1 MAEPLQSYDVTIDAG
16 IDACVEVLLDFPR
29 YPEWSSPIL
38 EAEVLTTD
46 DAGRGHHVAFSLD
59 MRIRTIRYTL
69 AYEYELP
76 TCVRWHLVEGDV
88 TNIVGS
94 YSLEESGDGVRAT
107 CQQEIDI
114 GFWVPGP
121 IRRIAERQALRDSVI
136 EFKAEVERR
145 SASA

>member
-1 MAEPLQSYDVTIDAG
+1 MAEALQSYEVTIDAG
-16 IDACVEVLLDFPR
+16 IDLCLEVLLDFAR

-46 DAGRGHHVAFSLD
+46 EAGRGHHVAFSLD

-76 TCVRWHLVEGDV
+76 TRVRWQLVDGDV
-88 TNIVGS
+88 ANVVGS
-94 YSLEESGDGVRAT
+94 YLLEETAGGVRAT

-136 EFKAEVERR
+136 EFKTEVERR
-145 SASA
+145 AANA